1 NEKDYMLIPL
11 QIKAIEKKTDDM
23 GDEYAY
29 ISGYASFYNNI
40 DLGKDRVKLGFFTD
54 DLKKRGNQRPALWQ
68 HRTTEPVGVNFYTD
82 TEQGLMFEAKL
93 PTDDT
98 FVTGRVLPQ
107 VKVGSIQGASIG
119 YRTNEE
125 YYNTQD
131 KCRDLIKGTIEESS
145 FVTFPMNEKACIFS
159 VRKYIK
165 STERKSTDKYICEF
179 ANNLGICED
188 IESKTVPAYKN
199 YDLMSVDTKWD
210 KGKAVNQ
217 IKTQTNSSEKPSN
230 TYKNGFMYFNPDE
243 EDNFGGYKLP
253 YVYVEGGKMKAVPKA
268 IFAIA
273 AALSGA
279 RGGVN
284 IPDADK
290 SKIKSQLNK
299 YYEKMDREP
308 PFKNDKTFVD
318 IDTIKAF
325 EKRDYEKLFQK
336 DNDIILS
343 NSAEKYIIDRIV
355 HGKDETPVEENNIF
369 DELKELN
376 KEVNETYK
384 NLKGDK

>member
-1 NEKDYMLIPL
+1 MNEKDYMLIPL

-40 DLGKDRVKLGFFTD
+40 DLGKDRVKPGFFTD

-119 YRTNEE
+119 YCTIEE

-179 ANNLGICED
+179 ASNLGICED
-188 IESKTVPAYKN
+188 IESKAVPAYKN

-243 EDNFGGYKLP
+243 EDNYGGYKLP
-253 YVYVEGGKMKAVPKA
+253 YVYVEGGKIKAVPKA

-355 HGKDETPVEENNIF
+355 HGKNDEAVKENNMS

-376 KEVNETYK
+376 NILDGIK
-384 NLKGDK
+384 